1 MQKTKII
8 AIVNQKGG
16 VGKTTTAINLSAT
29 LSAIGNKVLIIDLD
43 PQGNASTGLGY
54 DAQDRDG
61 NIYEIFH
68 NQKKIEECIRR
79 TSTPNLD
86 IVVSNIDLAAIDTEF
101 SNNPGRV
108 DLLNKYIMFHVK
120 HSYDY
125 IFVDCPPSLSLLTI
139 NALRACGSVIIP
151 IQCEFFSLE
160 GLSHLVKTIKMT
172 KRNLNPSI
180 FIEGILLTMVDKRN
194 KLSHLVEEDVRLN
207 FRDLVF
213 KTVIPRNVKLSEA
226 TSHGKPSILYDPRC
240 LGSFAYLMLAKE
252 LYNKNKGKNEFKESK
267 KAG

>member
-1 MQKTKII
+1 MRQAKII

-29 LSAIGNKVLIIDLD
+29 LSAIGSKVLIIDLD

-54 DAQDRDG
+54 GSQDRIG

-68 NQKKIEECIRR
+68 NQKQVKECIRS
-79 TSTPNLD
+79 TSIPNLD

-101 SNNPGRV
+101 SDDPARV
-108 DLLNKYIMFHVK
+108 DLLDRHIISHVK

-125 IFVDCPPSLSLLTI
+125 IFIDCPPYLSLLTI
-139 NALRACGSVIIP
+139 NALRACNSVIIP

-160 GLSHLVKTIKMT
+160 GLSHLVKTIKLT
-172 KRNLNPSI
+172 KSNLNPSI

-213 KTVIPRNVKLSEA
+213 KNVIPRNVRLSEA
-226 TSHGKPSILYDPRC
+226 TSHGKPSILYDPKC

-252 LYNKNKGKNEFKESK
+252 IHNKNKEKNEFEESK